1 MKRAKSVLNSR
12 KKQNNTE
19 RRMLVMVK
27 TVSLPEAVY
36 ADLVSVSEELTLM
49 AKKPISL
56 SMAVN
61 LIIEVYRAYM
71 NNPCAL
77 DAFSL
82 QLANQN
88 IMSPEEFD
96 KVWDDIPPRKEKI
109 KKKKA

>member
-1 MKRAKSVLNSR
+1 
-12 KKQNNTE
+12 
-19 RRMLVMVK
+19 MVK

>member
-1 MKRAKSVLNSR
+1 MAKN
-12 KKQNNTE
+12 
-19 RRMLVMVK
+19 
-27 TVSLPEAVY
+27 VSLPEAVY
-36 ADLVSVSEELTLM
+36 TDLVAVSEEMTLM

-56 SMAVN
+56 SMALN
-61 LIIEVYRAYM
+61 LIIEVYRAHM

-96 KVWDDIPPRKEKI
+96 KFWDDLPPKAEKPS
-109 KKKKA
+109 KKKKT

>member
-1 MKRAKSVLNSR
+1 
-12 KKQNNTE
+12 
-19 RRMLVMVK
+19 MVK

-36 ADLVSVSEELTLM
+36 ADLVYVSEELTLM

-61 LIIEVYRAYM
+61 LIIEVYRAHM
-71 NNPCAL
+71 NNPCTL

-88 IMSPEEFD
+88 IMTPEEFD
-96 KVWDDIPPRKEKI
+96 KVWDDLPPRKEN
-109 KKKKA
+109 KKKKS